1 MKKSLTGIDEDK
13 AEVFD
18 PPSMSENQQKDLDD
32 VNKIDLRKYQVKV
45 KTKKEEKKTRIFSC
59 PTEREGKKVEV
70 KIF

>member
-32 VNKIDLRKYQVKV
+32 VNKIDLRKYQVK
-45 KTKKEEKKTRIFSC
+45 
-59 PTEREGKKVEV
+59 
-70 KIF
+70 